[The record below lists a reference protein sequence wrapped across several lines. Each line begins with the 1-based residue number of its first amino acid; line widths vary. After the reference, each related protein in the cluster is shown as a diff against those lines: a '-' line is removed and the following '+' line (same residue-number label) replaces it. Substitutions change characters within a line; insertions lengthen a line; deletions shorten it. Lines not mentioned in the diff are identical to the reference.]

1 MTSFCVQ
8 GQRVNTLGFTNCLGL
23 LQLFSSATVVPK
35 QLWTLMNEWM
45 KKSYSKTSQTWKFEF
60 SQNWNFSHN
69 FHKISL
75 LFCVIFF
82 QLFKNIKTI
91 LSLQAIQK
99 QAVGHGLMTL
109 HKHTCIHMI
118 YLLTFKEKL
127 GFCVWLFPY
136 CIPHSHSWCQNM
148 FSSSFVDTVI

>member
-99 QAVGHGLMTL
+99 QMAGLIWPVGHN
-109 HKHTCIHMI
+109 
-118 YLLTFKEKL
+118 
-127 GFCVWLFPY
+127 FPTAVLKKN
-136 CIPHSHSWCQNM
+136 SWNISWNQPEPSPLQFTWGE
-148 FSSSFVDTVI
+148 FSGYRNSCSLW